1 MFNLILNEKLEI
13 TGKLNKLK
21 TPTNNAKTRKQDTK
35 KLEMNKK
42 IRKKY
47 DQNCRKILDK
57 IITLCKICYLSE
69 IKYQLKIT
77 SIVNLT

>member
-35 KLEMNKK
+35 KTRNE
-42 IRKKY
+42 
-47 DQNCRKILDK
+47 
-57 IITLCKICYLSE
+57 
-69 IKYQLKIT
+69 
-77 SIVNLT
+77 